1 MNCSKSCNGCFLTPS
16 YCIGCADGFIKASN
30 GRCVKNCPQS
40 TYEETKGGVKVC
52 TECSDGCMK
61 CVNEADDCS
70 TDSNPPTGSSSAT
83 TGEGV
88 PDSSGTMPP
97 KVARCVR

>member
-1 MNCSKSCNGCFLTPS
+1 
-16 YCIGCADGFIKASN
+16 
-30 GRCVKNCPQS
+30 
-40 TYEETKGGVKVC
+40 
-52 TECSDGCMK
+52 MK

-88 PDSSGTMPP
+88 PDSTGTMPP
-97 KVARCVR
+97 KVARCVRCDKDLGFYLFRDKCVRTCPQ